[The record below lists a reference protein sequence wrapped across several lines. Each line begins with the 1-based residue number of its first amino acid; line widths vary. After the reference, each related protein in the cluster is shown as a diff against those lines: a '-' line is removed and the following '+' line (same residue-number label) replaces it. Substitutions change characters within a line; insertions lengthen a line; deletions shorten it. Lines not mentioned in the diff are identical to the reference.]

1 MTAPALSASPLP
13 PGTLLLV
20 RHARAAGQEPD
31 AALTPEGQAGAAAL
45 VPALRGL
52 GVTRIVSSPWRRATD
67 TVAPLAEAQGLP
79 VTLDERLTERVLTGV
94 PRADWRDRLRD
105 SFADDT
111 LTLPGGESGA
121 AARERAQAALD
132 THRDPAGV
140 TVVVTHGNLL
150 ALLLGLG
157 NDGWTALRN
166 PDVWIWTPGGTP
178 TRLDLP
184 A

>member
-13 PGTLLLV
+13 SGTLLLV
-20 RHARAAGQEPD
+20 RHARAAGQEPGAD
-31 AALTPEGQAGAAAL
+31 LTGEGHAGAAGL

-52 GVTRIVSSPWRRATD
+52 GVTRIVSSPWLRAVD
-67 TVAPLAEAQGLP
+67 TAAPLAAALGLP
-79 VTLDERLTERVLTGV
+79 VTPDDRLTERVLTGV
-94 PRADWRDRLRD
+94 PRADWRERLRD

-111 LTLPGGESGA
+111 LALPGGESGA
-121 AARERAQAALD
+121 AARGRAQAALD

-157 NDGWTALRN
+157 HDGWAALRN
-166 PDVWIWTPGGTP
+166 PDVWLWMPGGTP
-178 TRLDLP
+178 TRLGLP